1 MWQTPSKPDYDI
13 EIEIKSEV
21 AIYVLSRSRGEG
33 VDRSMADG
41 DIELSKTEIRDIL
54 NLNRQYKKFI
64 LVLNVGG
71 IIDLTP
77 VLEVDTILLM
87 SQLGTTSGD
96 SLADVTF
103 RKAYPSGKLAASWA
117 PIMNYPSTKGF
128 GELDDTYYNEGIYV
142 GYRYFDTVNYNPTF
156 HFGFGLGYTQFK
168 IINTNIKADEKYIFI
183 ESVVKN
189 IGKYSGK
196 EIVQVYISAPQTIL
210 DKPYQELKGYA
221 KTKELLPDQ
230 VEILSIVIST
240 ESLAS
245 FDTLKIIMYN
255 GSRQIY
261 SSFRY
266 FITRYKDYCNI
277 NIGYKC

>member
-1 MWQTPSKPDYDI
+1 MSLMWQTPSKPDYDI

-96 SLADVTF
+96 SLADVT
-103 RKAYPSGKLAASWA
+103 
-117 PIMNYPSTKGF
+117 
-128 GELDDTYYNEGIYV
+128 
-142 GYRYFDTVNYNPTF
+142 
-156 HFGFGLGYTQFK
+156 
-168 IINTNIKADEKYIFI
+168 
-183 ESVVKN
+183 
-189 IGKYSGK
+189 
-196 EIVQVYISAPQTIL
+196 
-210 DKPYQELKGYA
+210 
-221 KTKELLPDQ
+221 
-230 VEILSIVIST
+230 
-240 ESLAS
+240 
-245 FDTLKIIMYN
+245 
-255 GSRQIY
+255 
-261 SSFRY
+261 
-266 FITRYKDYCNI
+266 
-277 NIGYKC
+277 